1 MNYRA
6 LDERERY
13 VVSRILQSEA
23 MGAIWATL
31 AYREDQA
38 AALRLAR
45 LELVIYADDGR
56 FFTVRRANG
65 VRIEDLA

>member
-6 LDERERY
+6 LDDRERY
-13 VVSRILQSEA
+13 VVHRILQSEA
-23 MGAIWATL
+23 MGSAWATL

-45 LELVIYADDGR
+45 LELVLFAEAGAD
-56 FFTVRRANG
+56 FTVRRANG

>member
-6 LDERERY
+6 LDDRERY
-13 VVSRILQSEA
+13 VVDRILQSEA
-23 MGAIWATL
+23 MGSAWATL
-31 AYREDQA
+31 AYHEDQE

-45 LELVIYADDGR
+45 LELVMCSDDGR
-56 FFTVRRANG
+56 NFTVRRANG